1 MWNSRG
7 THPEGGVLVCD
18 RCGQPRQVRFS
29 DVRPE
34 GFEGPS
40 PFGELL
46 PVSCDC
52 ADAEEARQAVAA
64 MCAAEDRPMVACR
77 CCACVQAARRV
88 AATWA
93 RAVPSNFVA
102 WVDEGR
108 RAACLTSR
116 YVYEQLRSGALR
128 ATRSP
133 RLSLSDG
140 RAFAAAFSEARRGYA
155 LLVDVDSLGA
165 VA

>member
-1 MWNSRG
+1 MAAPLLPAGRG
-7 THPEGGVLVCD
+7 RLANPAQFSVRGVLSF
-18 RCGQPRQVRFS
+18 RCEFRSVLI
-29 DVRPE
+29 E
-34 GFEGPS
+34 YKH
-40 PFGELL
+40 
-46 PVSCDC
+46 CDC
-52 ADAEEARQAVAA
+52 ADVEEARQAVAA
-64 MCAAEDRPMVACR
+64 MCAAEYRPMVACR
-77 CCACVQAARRV
+77 CCACVPAARRV

-116 YVYEQLRSGALR
+116 YVYERLRSGALR

-140 RAFAAAFSEARRGYA
+140 RAFAAAFAEARKGYA